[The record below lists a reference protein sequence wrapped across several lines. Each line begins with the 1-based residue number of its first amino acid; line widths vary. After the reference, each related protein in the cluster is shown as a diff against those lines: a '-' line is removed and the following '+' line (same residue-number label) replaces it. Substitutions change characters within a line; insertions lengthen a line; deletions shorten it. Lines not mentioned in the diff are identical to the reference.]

1 MEYIKEIL
9 LYSEDKPMLF
19 TRLYFWVFFAIL
31 LAFYSIIYKKN
42 PLRNAYLFLMS
53 LFFYYQSSGYFFM
66 LLIFST
72 ISDYILGWLIYKA
85 EEKIHKK
92 IFVTISVAINLGL
105 LSYFKYAYFF
115 SDIINRVFNTNIE
128 VVDFL
133 AQWSNSIAGTN
144 FDISSIILPVGIS
157 FYTFQT
163 ISYTVD
169 IYRNKVKPVKSII
182 DFGFY
187 VSFFPQLVAG
197 PIVRAAEFVPQLYK
211 KFRLTVQEFGHALFL
226 ITTGLIKK
234 MIISDYI
241 SINYVDRIFDSPLSY
256 SGFENIMA
264 VYGYS
269 LQIYCDFS
277 GYTDIAIG
285 VALLLGFRLPVN
297 FNSPYKAINVTDF
310 WRRWHISLSSWLRD
324 YLYISL
330 GGNKKGEFR
339 RNINIMITMLLGGLW
354 HGAHLRFIIW
364 GGIHGVAL
372 VLHKLWSNLIN
383 YINPDYQ
390 YTRTKRGL
398 LKFFSVFLTFHIV
411 TAAWIFFRA
420 QNMTKARQMIGR
432 ILTPVDWDL
441 IPEMIDSYKEIYG
454 IMVIGFI
461 FHWLPNNFKERYR
474 GWFIQSPLVIKIL
487 IIIIVVFVIYQFK
500 SAAIQPFI
508 YFKF

>member
-144 FDISSIILPVGIS
+144 FDISSIILPVGLS

-187 VSFFPQLVAG
+187 VSFFPQLV
-197 PIVRAAEFVPQLYK
+197 
-211 KFRLTVQEFGHALFL
+211 
-226 ITTGLIKK
+226 
-234 MIISDYI
+234 
-241 SINYVDRIFDSPLSY
+241 
-256 SGFENIMA
+256 
-264 VYGYS
+264 
-269 LQIYCDFS
+269 
-277 GYTDIAIG
+277 
-285 VALLLGFRLPVN
+285 
-297 FNSPYKAINVTDF
+297 
-310 WRRWHISLSSWLRD
+310 
-324 YLYISL
+324 
-330 GGNKKGEFR
+330 
-339 RNINIMITMLLGGLW
+339 
-354 HGAHLRFIIW
+354 
-364 GGIHGVAL
+364 
-372 VLHKLWSNLIN
+372 
-383 YINPDYQ
+383 
-390 YTRTKRGL
+390 
-398 LKFFSVFLTFHIV
+398 
-411 TAAWIFFRA
+411 
-420 QNMTKARQMIGR
+420 
-432 ILTPVDWDL
+432 
-441 IPEMIDSYKEIYG
+441 
-454 IMVIGFI
+454 
-461 FHWLPNNFKERYR
+461 
-474 GWFIQSPLVIKIL
+474 
-487 IIIIVVFVIYQFK
+487 
-500 SAAIQPFI
+500 
-508 YFKF
+508 